1 MKMKS
6 SIAGKLGAVIAL
18 LGALA
23 LGLSLFAFW
32 QSRHDAGRMDALE
45 ASYAFALQARGL
57 AQSVQHSAIVANS
70 VFASDSKAEIEG
82 KLGTLRRTLDD
93 VRAASEA
100 LLARAGG
107 RIPNE
112 RKTRIALAVQEFV
125 SYQNDTVE
133 LGLSISPKAALL
145 QANDEATI
153 ANREKMVAEME
164 AFVRGTLDGLAAE
177 RRARESVRGRDEA
190 LTLAVPAAVT
200 SIALIAA
207 IWIVATQI
215 RRPLATIARAM
226 KRAADGDFDATVP
239 HVERRD
245 EIGDMARALLAFEAA
260 ARDKRRLEQ
269 EAEAQRRAAAELREM
284 AEAERRRAAE
294 SQAAVVAALARGL
307 ENLSHGELTYRIDE
321 AFAAEYE
328 ALRQN
333 FNIAV
338 EKLRRAIAAVAAN
351 SRSVLDGTAEA
362 AEVAGRLADRSE
374 RQAVDLEKATADLDR
389 STVAIGHTAETTAEV
404 RDLVLR
410 ASGSAR
416 RGGDVLRESIGAM
429 SAIETSSRQIGQIVD
444 IIDEIAFQTN
454 LLALNAGVEAAR
466 SGEAGRGFAVVAS
479 EVRSLAQR
487 SLQAAKEIGQLVST
501 AQAQVKRGVGLV
513 NETSRALT
521 EVAELTAASDALVAE
536 VAAAAKE
543 QAASLGGVCLA
554 IGEID
559 RATRENAAIAT
570 RSSGASA
577 DLTARTR
584 ELIDLVARLR
594 VAATRDACAA

>member
-1 MKMKS
+1 MKS
-6 SIAGKLGAVIAL
+6 SIASKLGGVIAL

-23 LGLSLFAFW
+23 LGLSVFAFW
-32 QSRHDAGRMDALE
+32 QSRLHARRADDLE

-57 AQSVQHSAIVANS
+57 AQTVQHSAIVANA
-70 VFASDSKAEIEG
+70 VFASDSKAEIEQ
-82 KLGTLRRTLDD
+82 KLGTLRRALDD
-93 VRAASEA
+93 LRAASEA
-100 LLARAGG
+100 LLAQAGD
-107 RIPNE
+107 RIASE
-112 RKTRIALAVQEFV
+112 RKTRIALAVQEYI
-125 SYQNDTVE
+125 SYQNETVE
-133 LGLSISPKAALL
+133 LGLTISPKAALL

-164 AFVRGTLDGLAAE
+164 AFVRKTLDALSAE
-177 RRARESVRGRDEA
+177 KKAQEARRGRDEA
-190 LTLAVPAAVT
+190 LTLAVPAVLT
-200 SIALIAA
+200 LLALIAS

-215 RRPLATIARAM
+215 RRPLAIVTGAM
-226 KRAADGDFDATVP
+226 KRAAEENFDENVP
-239 HVERRD
+239 YIERRD
-245 EIGDMARALLAFEAA
+245 EIGDMARALRAFEAA
-260 ARDKRRLEQ
+260 AREKRRLEQ
-269 EAEAQRRAAAELREM
+269 ETEKQRHAAAELREA

-294 SQAAVVAALARGL
+294 KQTAVVAALACGL
-307 ENLSHGELTYRIDE
+307 EQLSHGELTYRIE
-321 AFAAEYE
+321 QPFAPEYE
-328 ALRQN
+328 ALRHD
-333 FNIAV
+333 FNLAV

-351 SRSVLDGTAEA
+351 SQSVLDGTAEA
-362 AEVAGRLADRSE
+362 AGVAGRLADRSE
-374 RQAVDLEKATADLDR
+374 RQAVDLEKAAADLDR
-389 STVAIGHTAETTAEV
+389 STAAIGRTAATTAEV

-416 RGGDVLRESIGAM
+416 RGGDILRESIGAM
-429 SAIETSSRQIGQIVD
+429 SAIESSSGQIGQIVD

-479 EVRSLAQR
+479 EVRALAQR
-487 SLQAAKEIGQLVST
+487 SLQAAKEIGELVST

-521 EVAELTAASDALVAE
+521 EVTELTAATDALVAE

-543 QAASLGGVCLA
+543 QSASLGQVCLT

-577 DLTARTR
+577 DLAERTR
-584 ELIDLVARLR
+584 ELIAQVGRLR
-594 VAATRDACAA
+594 VAEREESQAA